1 MTFNLGHPA
10 SLLVKQDTQV
20 ENVHKPLYEYLTTN
34 MGSQGTFPATVL
46 VCIAATI
53 SCT

>member
-1 MTFNLGHPA
+1 MTFNLGHPT